1 MKRQSEFPYQALGQK
16 LREARVRQK
25 RTVAEASGAIE
36 INELTLK
43 GIELGQERPAEDT
56 LLVLISYL
64 NIKEDEASHMWELA
78 GYNKQDA
85 DTEAKADFNQSLAM
99 ILPNDLRVVYTD
111 MVHVMVNDFGVVM
124 NFLQG
129 AGPNNQP
136 LAIARIGMSKEH
148 AQSVLE
154 ILDKSLKQSE
164 NQTQTSKP
172 KQQSKR
178 QTPSKNTE
186 SKKTDS
192 TS

>member
-16 LREARVRQK
+16 LRQARVRQK

-36 INELTLK
+36 INETMLK
-43 GIELGQERPAEDT
+43 DIELGQERPAEDT

-64 NIKEDEASHMWELA
+64 NIKEEEASQMWELA
-78 GYNKQDA
+78 GYNKQESETKVDI
-85 DTEAKADFNQSLAM
+85 NQTLAM
-99 ILPNDLRVVYTD
+99 IMPNDLRVVYTD
-111 MVHVMVNDFGVVM
+111 MVHVMVNDFGVIM

-154 ILDKSLKQSE
+154 ILSKSLKQSDSRVE
-164 NQTQTSKP
+164 KTKSKP
-172 KQQSKR
+172 TAKR
-178 QTPSKNTE
+178 QV
-186 SKKTDS
+186 KKPDTKE
-192 TS
+192 